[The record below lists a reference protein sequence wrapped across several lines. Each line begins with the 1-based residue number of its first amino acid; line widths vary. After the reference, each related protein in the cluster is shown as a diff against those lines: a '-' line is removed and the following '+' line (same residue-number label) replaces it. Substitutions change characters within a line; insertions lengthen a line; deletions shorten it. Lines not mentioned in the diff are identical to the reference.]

1 MLVFP
6 MTPPPDTDTLA
17 DLLAELR
24 ILLQGAQVLTSFLII
39 LPFNVNFRDVAAP
52 ERWVY
57 AATFLCSLVS
67 LVLLSAPALH
77 HYLRRPMRH
86 PEEFKGTAT
95 RLVRAGAVFMTLAL
109 VLATR
114 LVAARVVPGILTWL
128 LPGGL
133 ALLLLWVWWLVPL
146 RHERRAYGGPKG

>member
-1 MLVFP
+1 
-6 MTPPPDTDTLA
+6 MTDPPDTDRLS

-39 LPFNVNFRDVAAP
+39 LPFNASFRDLLAS

-57 AATFLCSLVS
+57 AATFLCSLTS

-77 HYLRRPMRH
+77 HYLRRPLRH
-86 PEEFKGTAT
+86 SGQFKRTAT
-95 RLVRAGAVFMTLAL
+95 RLVCTGTVFMSLAL

-114 LVAARVVPGILTWL
+114 LVAAQVMPGAFAWTA
-128 LPGGL
+128 PGGIA
-133 ALLLLWVWWLVPL
+133 ALLLGVWWAIPL
-146 RHERRAYGGPKG
+146 WHERRQYGEDQP

>member
-1 MLVFP
+1 MPFRA
-6 MTPPPDTDTLA
+6 LA

-39 LPFNVNFRDVAAP
+39 LPFNVNFREVAGL

-57 AATFLCSLVS
+57 TATFVCSLVS

-86 PEEFKGTAT
+86 PEQFKATAT
-95 RLVRAGAVFMTLAL
+95 RLVRAGAVFMSLAL
-109 VLATR
+109 VLAAR
-114 LVAARVVPGILTWL
+114 LVAAQVLPGPLTWA
-128 LPGGL
+128 LPAAL
-133 ALLLLWVWWLVPL
+133 AALLGWIWWGLPLW
-146 RHERRAYGGPKG
+146 HERREYGGPKR

>member
-1 MLVFP
+1 MAG
-6 MTPPPDTDTLA
+6 TPETDTLSA
-17 DLLAELR
+17 LLDELR

-39 LPFNVNFRDVAAP
+39 LPFNASFRDLLAS

-57 AATFLCSLVS
+57 AATFLCSLIS

-86 PEEFKGTAT
+86 PEQFKATAT
-95 RLVRAGAVFMTLAL
+95 RLVRGGAVLMSLTL

-114 LVAARVVPGILTWL
+114 LVAAQV
-128 LPGGL
+128 LPGAFAWIAPGAI
-133 ALLLLWVWWLVPL
+133 ALLLLGVWWALPL
-146 RHERRAYGGPKG
+146 LHERREYGGPKS